1 MRLGYSSPP
10 MSASH
15 LLLFAA
21 TELLLS
27 MTPGPAVLLVV
38 SLGMRRGFASSR
50 RGAAGILTGN
60 AIYFALSAAGL
71 GALLIASKHVFDILQ
86 IAGAAYLILLG
97 LKMAVIP
104 SRPAD
109 ESTSRPGAL
118 DDSTTRRLD
127 SFFQGLITQLANPKA
142 LVFFTALLPQ
152 FVDSSKPMT
161 IQFVILGVISIL
173 VELPVL
179 LAYGFAA
186 DRGRAVYGKHAPLI
200 ERLSGACLVA
210 AGARLAASRM

>member
-1 MRLGYSSPP
+1 MSP
-10 MSASH
+10 SH

-27 MTPGPAVLLVV
+27 ATPGPAVLLVV
-38 SLGMRRGFASSR
+38 SLGMRRGLASSR
-50 RGAAGILTGN
+50 RAAAGILTGN

-71 GALLIASKHVFDILQ
+71 GALLIASKRVFDVLQ

-97 LKMAVIP
+97 LKMVVKP
-104 SRPAD
+104 SRPEPLD
-109 ESTSRPGAL
+109 DTTPRRL
-118 DDSTTRRLD
+118 DDSFL
-127 SFFQGLITQLANPKA
+127 QGLLTQLANPKA

-152 FVDSSKPMT
+152 FVDATKPMT
-161 IQFVILGVISIL
+161 VQFLILGVISIL

-210 AGARLAASRM
+210 AGAKLAATRM

>member
-1 MRLGYSSPP
+1 

-27 MTPGPAVLLVV
+27 MTPGPAVLLIV
-38 SLGMRRGFASSR
+38 SQGMRRGFASSR

-71 GALLIASKHVFDILQ
+71 GALLVASKRVFEILQ
-86 IAGAAYLILLG
+86 IAGAAYLVLLG
-97 LKMAVIP
+97 LKMLFFA
-104 SRPAD
+104 SRAEP
-109 ESTSRPGAL
+109 ESNLEDPKTG
-118 DDSTTRRLD
+118 RLED
-127 SFFQGLITQLANPKA
+127 SFVQGLVTQLANPKA

-152 FVDSSKPMT
+152 FVDATKPMAL
-161 IQFVILGVISIL
+161 QFLILGVISIL

-179 LAYGFAA
+179 LLYGFAA

-210 AGARLAASRM
+210 AGAKLAASRI

>member
-1 MRLGYSSPP
+1 MSP
-10 MSASH
+10 SH

-38 SLGMRRGFASSR
+38 SLGMRRGLASSR

-71 GALLIASKHVFDILQ
+71 GALLIASKRVFDVLQ
-86 IAGAAYLILLG
+86 IAGAVYLILLG
-97 LKMAVIP
+97 LKMVVFP
-104 SRPAD
+104 SRPK
-109 ESTSRPGAL
+109 PL
-118 DDSTTRRLD
+118 DDSTPRRLD
-127 SFFQGLITQLANPKA
+127 DSFLQGLVTQLANPKA

-152 FVDSSKPMT
+152 FVDATKPMT
-161 IQFVILGVISIL
+161 VQFLVLGVISIL

-210 AGARLAASRM
+210 AGAKLAATRM